1 MIKKLAA
8 LLLFAAFLLTLG
20 CSGNNQQAGN
30 FNVRRSDMAFLPD
43 ATASR
48 VVRAEREVLALA
60 SASYGGRGQQWIA
73 VNDGA
78 DISEAAVLYNA
89 GRKLA
94 RSANLR
100 IRVENLDAAGAFIAN
115 LMRQYN
121 AYAASTHID
130 ENSRHYSLRVPAQ
143 HYDAFLAEMNGLGR
157 LLNRF
162 ESTEDVTLRYFDLE
176 GRLANQRELLR
187 TFQSYLGR
195 AANIEE
201 ILAVEARIADLLF
214 EIERTETQFRHLAN
228 RVEYSTIDVSLLGPV
243 AMSPARN
250 ITLAERIRQ
259 LFGNFGGFLSTIA
272 VILIG
277 IVIYG
282 IPSLLLLGL
291 LFLLLF
297 GKIGLVRKLW
307 RRIKS

>member
-1 MIKKLAA
+1 MIKKTAA
-8 LLLFAAFLLTLG
+8 LLLFAAFLLPLG
-20 CSGNNQQAGN
+20 CSGNNRQAA
-30 FNVRRSDMAFLPD
+30 FNTGQRMSLDMSPVSAPMVM
-43 ATASR
+43 AREREAMT
-48 VVRAEREVLALA
+48 VRAFSDA
-60 SASYGGRGQQWIA
+60 GRQWMS
-73 VNDGA
+73 VNDQMA
-78 DISEAAVLYNA
+78 DIPETAVLDNA
-89 GRKLA
+89 GRKLV

-100 IRVENLDAAGAFIAN
+100 IRVENLDAAGAFIEN

-121 AYAASTHID
+121 AYAASTHIE

-143 HYDAFLAEMNGLGR
+143 HYDAFLAEMSGVGR

-243 AMSPARN
+243 ALSPARN